1 MRKERRTRTVR
12 RRSPV
17 KAAMLLTLM
26 RTARRS
32 RDERESV
39 KWICQSDE
47 CGVKDSPAV
56 TSDETPLWASC
67 DLISLLK
74 SVPAIEMPTTP
85 PTNCAKV
92 TSAVAWGMSLGRLWN
107 AAEEEERNKGSVL
120 PKQPQKKSKRG
131 SNGP

>member
-1 MRKERRTRTVR
+1 MDL
-12 RRSPV
+12 SI
-17 KAAMLLTLM
+17 LM
-26 RTARRS
+26 
-32 RDERESV
+32 SV
-39 KWICQSDE
+39 
-47 CGVKDSPAV
+47 GAKDSPAV

-107 AAEEEERNKGSVL
+107 AAEEEERSKGSVL

-131 SNGP
+131 KTDLERQRCWSGKPCRFRLQRGSERR